1 MACVTQ
7 YLHRVPQTN
16 SAWLFRGP
24 QILADRLVASHADAK
39 TLSQPEREAYGRCA
53 AESLNNVTQRGE
65 DGNCWLPMKSGND
78 KAQRWTAKAYVNI
91 TNEDLEVQITGPLG
105 TVDANTKV
113 SISIPAGQCLVT
125 TITSLTRGK
134 FARNFT
140 SKKHGTKGVVFVGT
154 IAYVP
159 PQNVVSDPSS
169 QESPSQGRGGG
180 GARVEDGGGGGGR
193 REITTRSSAQKQ
205 QLKLL
210 NDAYKSL
217 GQGPREC
224 LNELLDIKQSE
235 VDSIFAMKATKR
247 RKVQLAFNLLSWC
260 DEELYAMARSIAD
273 DESGD
278 EEDDQGEAESAPEAP
293 PSQDSSSQGDA
304 QMGGKKAATDAAYAM
319 KMKGMKGMKTIAPSG
334 RKAPLVSLH

>member
-24 QILADRLVASHADAK
+24 QILADRLVANHADAK
-39 TLSQPEREAYGRCA
+39 TLSQPEREAYCGRA

-113 SISIPAGQCLVT
+113 SISIPAGHCLVT

-193 REITTRSSAQKQ
+193 REITTRSSEKRKRLQM
-205 QLKLL
+205 L
-210 NDAYKSL
+210 NQAYL
-217 GQGPREC
+217 EIEHEPFQI
-224 LNELLDIKQSE
+224 LVELLDIKETELNS
-235 VDSIFAMKATKR
+235 VLVMKPAKR
-247 RKVQLAFNLLSWC
+247 RRLQLCFNLLAQCGDQLFHLAESV
-260 DEELYAMARSIAD
+260 AD
-273 DESGD
+273 D
-278 EEDDQGEAESAPEAP
+278 
-293 PSQDSSSQGDA
+293 
-304 QMGGKKAATDAAYAM
+304 
-319 KMKGMKGMKTIAPSG
+319 
-334 RKAPLVSLH
+334 